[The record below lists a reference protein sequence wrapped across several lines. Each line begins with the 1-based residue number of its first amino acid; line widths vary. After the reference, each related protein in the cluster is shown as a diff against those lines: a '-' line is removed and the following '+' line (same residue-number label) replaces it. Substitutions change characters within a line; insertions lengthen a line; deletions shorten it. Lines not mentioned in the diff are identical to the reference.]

1 MLLNIKNEFIVK
13 REKYRRLEKHYN
25 DHGYNEAVRFVF
37 QSKLEKYLVESGDI
51 SKIIEL
57 VSLPKRERSIVE
69 YLNYLEDK
77 KRTIMPSYKNGYNSI
92 NGAKLS
98 PRQIKYKKARV
109 NKLCEKELER
119 LKSFA
124 GVLVLDQD
132 DLRPVRVKVKVK
144 KITVLYTARIPLCN
158 LDFKDVVASLN
169 SMSIK
174 SSEQDIIAFL
184 SLIIELSNDCTNVNI
199 LASFW
204 ESIFGRDHVKDAKQV
219 FEELGILMLVEKY
232 IPGFK
237 SDGYK
242 IKLFDKLDN
251 VEVLRSIN
259 MEISSISTLVK
270 LNRIKR
276 YKGYFT
282 LNEII
287 EALQLIID
295 LRLKDIKM
303 SGNTNLTNIFLE
315 SGRLQVLINDLMRM
329 IDIMNDRR
337 FYAPA
342 LSLGVH
348 LTAYFNDIKKGS
360 FKDYRPLY
368 EKK

>member
-1 MLLNIKNEFIVK
+1 MLLNTKNEFIVK
-13 REKYRRLEKHYN
+13 GEKHRRLENYYKE
-25 DHGYNEAVRFVF
+25 HGYNEAVRFVF
-37 QSKLEKYLVESGDI
+37 QSKIVKYFAGSRDI

-57 VSLPKRERSIVE
+57 VSLSKRERSIVE
-69 YLNYLEDK
+69 YLNYLDDK
-77 KRTIMPSYKNGYNSI
+77 KRTIMPSYNSGYNSI

-98 PRQIKYKKARV
+98 PIQIKYKKAQV
-109 NKLCEKELER
+109 IKLCEKELER
-119 LKSFA
+119 LKSFL

-132 DLRPVRVKVKVK
+132 DLRPERVRVKVK
-144 KITVLYTARIPLCN
+144 KITVLYTASIPLCYI
-158 LDFKDVVASLN
+158 DFKEVVASLN
-169 SMSIK
+169 SMRIK
-174 SSEQDIIAFL
+174 SSDQDIIAFL
-184 SLIIELSNDCTNVNI
+184 SLIIELSNDGTNVNI
-199 LASFW
+199 PASFW
-204 ESIFGRDHVKDAKQV
+204 ESIFGRAHIKDAKQV
-219 FEELGILMLVEKY
+219 FEDLGILISVGKY

-237 SDGYK
+237 SAGYR
-242 IKLFDKLDN
+242 IKLSDKLDN

-259 MEISSISTLVK
+259 MVITSISTLVK

-276 YKGYFT
+276 YKGNFT
-282 LNEII
+282 LNEKI

-295 LRLKDIKM
+295 LRLNDIKM

-315 SGRLQVLINDLMRM
+315 SGRLQVLINDLKRM

>member
-1 MLLNIKNEFIVK
+1 M
-13 REKYRRLEKHYN
+13 LEKHYKE
-25 DHGYNEAVRFVF
+25 HGYNEAVRFVF
-37 QSKLEKYLVESGDI
+37 QSKLERYLVGSADI

-77 KRTIMPSYKNGYNSI
+77 KRTNMPSYNSGYNSI

-98 PRQIKYKKARV
+98 AGQIKYKQAQV
-109 NKLCEKELER
+109 NKLGLKELER
-119 LKSFA
+119 LKSFV

-132 DLRPVRVKVKVK
+132 DQRPKRVKVKGG
-144 KITVLYTARIPLCN
+144 KITVLYTASIPLCN
-158 LDFKDVVASLN
+158 IDFKEVVELFY
-169 SMSIK
+169 SMGIK

-184 SLIIELSNDCTNVNI
+184 SLIIELSYDDTTVNI
-199 LASFW
+199 PASFW
-204 ESIFGRDHVKDAKQV
+204 ESIFGRAHIKDAKQV
-219 FEELGILMLVEKY
+219 FQDLGILILVSKY

-237 SDGYK
+237 SAGYK
-242 IKLFDKLDN
+242 IKLSEKLDN

-259 MEISSISTLVK
+259 MVITSISTLVK
-270 LNRIKR
+270 LTRIKR
-276 YKGYFT
+276 YKRNFT
-282 LNEII
+282 LNEKSD
-287 EALQLIID
+287 ALKLIID

-303 SGNTNLTNIFLE
+303 LGNTNLTTIFLE
-315 SGRLQVLINDLMRM
+315 SGRLQVLINDLKRM

-342 LSLGVH
+342 LSLGIH

>member
-1 MLLNIKNEFIVK
+1 MESQNYK
-13 REKYRRLEKHYN
+13 RLEIRYN
-25 DHGYNEAVRFVF
+25 DIGYDETVKFILDSSEV
-37 QSKLEKYLVESGDI
+37 QYLKATENI

-77 KRTIMPSYKNGYNSI
+77 KRTNMPSYNIGYNSI

-98 PRQIKYKKARV
+98 PIQIKYKKAQV
-109 NKLCEKELER
+109 NKLCENELER
-119 LKSFA
+119 LKSFL

-132 DLRPVRVKVKVK
+132 DLRPERVIVKVK
-144 KITVLYTARIPLCN
+144 KISVLYTASIPLCN
-158 LDFKDVVASLN
+158 IDFMEVVASLN
-169 SMSIK
+169 SMRIK
-174 SSEQDIIAFL
+174 SSDQDIIAFL
-184 SLIIELSNDCTNVNI
+184 SLIIELSNDGTNVNI
-199 LASFW
+199 PASFW
-204 ESIFGRDHVKDAKQV
+204 ESIFGRTNIKEAKQV
-219 FEELGILMLVEKY
+219 FEDLGILILVSKY

-237 SDGYK
+237 SAGYR
-242 IKLFDKLDN
+242 IILSDKLDN

-259 MEISSISTLVK
+259 MEITSISTLVK

-276 YKGYFT
+276 YKGNFT
-282 LNEII
+282 LNEKI
-287 EALQLIID
+287 EALELIID

-342 LSLGVH
+342 LSLGVR